1 MIGRQASK
9 SGLTSDC
16 KLHFVGL
23 LDYFRGL
30 QNFEANHATIVGE
43 IGNHPGTNLVTFL
56 YARIPQRN
64 GERVRFFVVFS
75 FHTTHENA
83 AWPFPRHNGIWSAD
97 GLLHFLFFETR
108 SLPSSLAATHRGFA
122 FYVAFPK
129 APFDLAARRFLPRVS

>member
-30 QNFEANHATIVGE
+30 QNFEANHAPIVGE
-43 IGNHPGTNLVTFL
+43 IGNHPRTNLVTFL

-64 GERVRFFVVFS
+64 G
-75 FHTTHENA
+75 
-83 AWPFPRHNGIWSAD
+83 
-97 GLLHFLFFETR
+97 

-129 APFDLAARRFLPRVS
+129 APFDLAARRSLPRVS